1 MKPLTS
7 DQTLIKIPGGHT
19 ACEYAFFP
27 GLELCAFFPEQ
38 VIFSYEAAV
47 QQKPDTAIFIA
58 DISDALLK
66 EYWQSAGSPVV
77 IFASSSDMHK
87 FKEAVP
93 EAKVVSLYEK
103 FAEWGIF
110 GSCVH
115 DTYYMPG
122 RDKNTGNAVKGL
134 LETMGATISE
144 ISDAL
149 LPVLTYDVC
158 ERNALLS
165 DGKDAYFA
173 LELFFGT
180 EPEDES
186 EHNHENHSQKQLRS
200 PDECRAALV
209 SEAEQQQNISDVCE
223 TVLNLFF

>member
-7 DQTLIKIPGGHT
+7 DQTLIKIPGGLT

-58 DISDALLK
+58 DISDARLK
-66 EYWQSAGSPVV
+66 EYWQATGSPVV
-77 IFASSSDMHK
+77 IFASSSDMNK
-87 FKEAVP
+87 FREAIP
-93 EAKVVSLYEK
+93 EAEVVSLYEK
-103 FAEWGIF
+103 FVEWSIF

-115 DTYYMPG
+115 DSYYMPG
-122 RDKNTGNAVKGL
+122 NEKNAGKAVKAL
-134 LETMGATISE
+134 LETMGAAVKE
-144 ISDAL
+144 DPDAS

-158 ERNALLS
+158 ERNALLAE
-165 DGKDAYFA
+165 GKDAYFA
-173 LELFFGT
+173 LELFFGA
-180 EPEDES
+180 EPEEEQ

>member
-7 DQTLIKIPGGHT
+7 DQTLIKIPGGLT

-27 GLELCAFFPEQ
+27 GPELCAFFPEQ

-58 DISDALLK
+58 DISDACLK
-66 EYWQSAGSPVV
+66 EYWQSIGSPAV

-103 FAEWGIF
+103 FAEWSIF
-110 GSCVH
+110 GGCVH
-115 DTYYMPG
+115 DTYYMSG
-122 RDKNTGNAVKGL
+122 RDKNTGKAVKDL
-134 LETMGATISE
+134 LETMGAAVKENI
-144 ISDAL
+144 DAS

-165 DGKDAYFA
+165 EGKDAYFA

-180 EPEDES
+180 EPEDET
-186 EHNHENHSQKQLRS
+186 EHSHENHSQKQLRS
-200 PDECRAALV
+200 PSECRAALV

>member
-7 DQTLIKIPGGHT
+7 NQTLIKIPSGLT

-47 QQKPDTAIFIA
+47 QQKSDTAIFIA
-58 DISDALLK
+58 DISNTRLK
-66 EYWQSAGSPVV
+66 EYWQSIGSPVV
-77 IFASSSDMHK
+77 IFASSSDMNN
-87 FKEAVP
+87 FREAIP
-93 EAKVVSLYEK
+93 EAEVVSLYEK

-115 DTYYMPG
+115 DTYYMPENK
-122 RDKNTGNAVKGL
+122 KNTGKAVKGL
-134 LETMGATISE
+134 LETMGATVRE
-144 ISDAL
+144 DSDAS

-158 ERNALLS
+158 ERNTLLS
-165 DGKDAYFA
+165 EGRDAYFA
-173 LELFFGT
+173 LELFFGA
-180 EPEDES
+180 EPEDEL